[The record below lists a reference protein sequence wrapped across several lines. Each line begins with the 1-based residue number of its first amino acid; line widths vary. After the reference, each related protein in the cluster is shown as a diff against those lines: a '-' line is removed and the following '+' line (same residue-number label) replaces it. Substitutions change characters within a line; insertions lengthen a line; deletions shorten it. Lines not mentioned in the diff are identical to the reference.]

1 MLGLDEE
8 PVENHK
14 SKFIEVIKE
23 NLDEEIKPEEIE
35 IIHRI
40 GRPEQIMVSTI
51 AIKGQLDLPGQDRS
65 LSNSYPTKP
74 R

>member
-8 PVENHK
+8 PVENLE

-40 GRPEQIMVSTI
+40 GRPGRTDNGEHDRDQRST
-51 AIKGQLDLPGQDRS
+51 
-65 LSNSYPTKP
+65 
-74 R
+74 